1 MNSFLIPLFAAK
13 SEKVNK
19 IAYYYYFQ
27 GKIKVACHWLK
38 KEQLRLLGIDEIF
51 RKYEHLYLSFNNWHV
66 TYASYKNNQRI

>member
-1 MNSFLIPLFAAK
+1 MK

-19 IAYYYYFQ
+19 MAYYYYFQ

-51 RKYEHLYLSFNNWHV
+51 RKYEHLYLSFNN
-66 TYASYKNNQRI
+66 